1 MAADPRMNHADTRR
15 WLMRIA
21 GAIDGWPL
29 RQEDGS
35 GRAAYETTPTSAV
48 ATLVYRD
55 IAGADDRRAVIAA
68 LPRVLSDD
76 WTEAAPQIQEAAQR
90 LWPSAADHAQN
101 VRDRGAE
108 RQMRIALPEEVWEIA
123 FDRIKTGFPEA
134 RPLVARIRQML
145 GNRASGSRRGVL
157 FNPQELQLLLTVFT
171 AAANTHA
178 QRDDDHSL
186 RLAVDGGRRVIEAI
200 RKGMA

>member
-1 MAADPRMNHADTRR
+1 MAADPRMNPADTRR
-15 WLMRIA
+15 GLMRIA

-35 GRAAYETTPTSAV
+35 GRAAYETTPTAAV
-48 ATLVYRD
+48 AILVYRD

-68 LPRVLSDD
+68 LPRVLSED
-76 WTEAAPQIQEAAQR
+76 WTEAAHQIREAAQGLR
-90 LWPSAADHAQN
+90 LSAADRAQT
-101 VRDRGAE
+101 VRHTEAE

-123 FDRIKTGFPEA
+123 PAGSKTSPPAA
-134 RPLVARIRQML
+134 RPLLARIRQTL
-145 GNRASGSRRGVL
+145 GNRGSGIRLGVL
-157 FNPQELQLLLTVFT
+157 FNPQELQLLLTIFT

-178 QRDDDHSL
+178 QRDDDHRL

-200 RKGMA
+200 RKGM